1 MRSIRFPSQGF
12 MGIWGV
18 VWLLP
23 LMKGSLNPKS
33 LCSASICSSDL
44 KVTTEALLLQHQQ
57 PKVQEGP
64 AGVAYA

>member
-44 KVTTEALLLQHQQ
+44 RHFPE
-57 PKVQEGP
+57 ESGP
-64 AGVAYA
+64 QSFFLSDN

>member
-23 LMKGSLNPKS
+23 LMKDSLNPKS
-33 LCSASICSSDL
+33 LCSASICSLTRGTSL
-44 KVTTEALLLQHQQ
+44 KRVD
-57 PKVQEGP
+57 PK
-64 AGVAYA
+64 ASS